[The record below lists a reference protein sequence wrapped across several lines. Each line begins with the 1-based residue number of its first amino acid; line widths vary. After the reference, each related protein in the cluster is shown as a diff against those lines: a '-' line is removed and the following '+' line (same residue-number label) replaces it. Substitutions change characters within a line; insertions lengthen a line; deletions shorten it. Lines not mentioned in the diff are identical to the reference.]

1 MDHETTDHVLN
12 QLVRLVNG
20 GSFEFS
26 ITLTVNGQT
35 VTGKLISS
43 KKWFDLLAGRLRETT
58 QAEEGQV
65 GLHSIFEGWASLTS
79 EYNDELKRVQET
91 LDGVELPDHYMKAVT
106 EAEAPT
112 GFIHLE
118 EARIDGSGGYQPV
131 EGMPWRGRLE
141 HVSGWSL
148 GELKASRN

>member
-1 MDHETTDHVLN
+1 MAHETTDHVLA

-20 GSFEFS
+20 GSYEFS
-26 ITLTVNGQT
+26 ITLTVTGQT

-43 KKWFDLLAGRLRETT
+43 KKWFELLAGTCKAST

-65 GLHSIFEGWASLTS
+65 GLHSIFEGWADLTV
-79 EYNDELKRVQET
+79 EYNNELKRAQEA
-91 LDGVELPDHYMKAVT
+91 LEGVELPDRYMKAVD
-106 EAEAPT
+106 EAEVPV